1 MLNFNKITK
10 KASRIIASLVLM
22 TAQMTP
28 FFVFGTQQASAS
40 DNNIRICHI
49 TNNANGPYVKN
60 SVSPS
65 SIDGVGSGDHYLE
78 HTGPIATSV
87 AVAQSLKDAHQ
98 SWGDIIPPVAGH
110 HSGLNWTSTGQA
122 IYNAGCSVATM
133 KVVKNTVPTV
143 DSGLF
148 NLKIEGST
156 YATNVAHGGATPEIY
171 IDHTEDITV
180 AETAG
185 TSTSL
190 NDYTT
195 SVVCKNDNGTGDT
208 VETGNPTSSSTR
220 EDIVDSSDIDDGD
233 RIVCIF
239 TNTRKS
245 GTLNVT
251 KIVVNGETGTKN
263 VEDFS
268 FSVNGGAAQ
277 DFEDDGTNSLTLPVG
292 TYSVTETEEDQ
303 DGYKTE
309 YSAGCKN
316 VQIALNQTSNCTITN
331 TYQRARIVVN
341 KTVVNDNGGTL
352 SASDFSV
359 TVDGIT
365 KSFVDTGEDVGS
377 VVFDDLEAGSYTVVE
392 VEEDANGYVTEYSK
406 LCSDSFEVSAGEEV
420 VCEIT
425 NDDQPGTLTL
435 VKTVV
440 NDNSGE
446 NEADDFN
453 LNVTQ
458 DDKKT
463 YVKSGVSIILNAGSY
478 TAGEEQLEG
487 YSASDWS
494 GDCDDNGFI
503 MITLGGD
510 FTCYITNDDVSNPS
524 INVEKYG
531 PATAHEGDT
540 VTYWF
545 YVTNNGDV
553 PLDGITVNDDIAGEG
568 EYQYGDDEDGIL
580 EEDETWV
587 YSKEYTILENQEE
600 DVVNT
605 VKVCGFE
612 FEGKKVYDREFDDE
626 EEEYEDVCDGEDD
639 EDREEVCDTD
649 THTMDVLH
657 PSIKVVKTGPSSA
670 AAGSTVTYTFTVT
683 NTGDIEI
690 SGLKAVDSI
699 AGNGVY
705 VSGDTDEDELLDLE
719 ETWIFNKQ
727 YTIPSNQ
734 TANVVNTVKVCGY
747 ESVLEF
753 NEDVSRVLSIVDN
766 SEDAILVE
774 EEPTCAEDSHT
785 LTIPQVLGTS
795 TTKTTTPTVVAKP
808 QVLASTGQNYYL
820 TIVSGALF
828 VLASLGLFTRT
839 KEN

>member
-1 MLNFNKITK
+1 
-10 KASRIIASLVLM
+10 M
-22 TAQMTP
+22 TAQMAP
-28 FFVFGTQQASAS
+28 FFVFSTPSASAD
-40 DNNIRICHI
+40 DNVKICHI
-49 TNNANGPYVKN
+49 TSNASGPYVEN

-65 SIDGVGSGDHYLE
+65 SINGIGNGDHYLE

-87 AVAQSLKDAHQ
+87 AVAQALKDAHQ
-98 SWGDIIPPVAGH
+98 NWGDIIPPLAGY
-110 HSGLNWTSTGQA
+110 HSGLNWTATGQA
-122 IYNAGCSVATM
+122 IYNAGCSISTV
-133 KVVKNTVPTV
+133 KVVKNTVPSN
-143 DSGLF
+143 DNGLF
-148 NLKIEGST
+148 NLKIEGTT
-156 YATNVAHGGATPEIY
+156 YATNIGNAGTTGEIY
-171 IDHTEDITV
+171 VDEDDDITV
-180 AETAG
+180 SETAG
-185 TSTSL
+185 TGTQLS
-190 NDYTT
+190 NYTT
-195 SVVCKNDNGTGDT
+195 SLVCKNNNGAGNT
-208 VETGNPTSSSTR
+208 VESGTPTDNTTR
-220 EDIVDSSDIDDGD
+220 SDTISDNDIEDGD
-233 RIVCIF
+233 RIVCVF

-245 GTLNVT
+245 GTLNVS
-251 KIVVNGETGTKN
+251 KVVVNGDTGTKE

-268 FSVNGGAAQ
+268 FSVNGGVTQ

-316 VQIALNQTSNCTITN
+316 VQITLNQTASCTITN
-331 TYQRARIVVN
+331 TYQRGRVVVN

-352 SASDFSV
+352 DASDFSV
-359 TVDGIT
+359 TVDGVT
-365 KSFVDTGEDVGS
+365 KSFVDTGEGTGS
-377 VVFDDLEAGSYTVVE
+377 VAFDDLEAGSYTVVE
-392 VEEDANGYVTEYSK
+392 VEEDANGYKTEYSK
-406 LCSDSFEVSAGEEV
+406 LCSDSFEVSVGEEV

-458 DDKKT
+458 GDKKT
-463 YVKSGVSIILNAGSY
+463 YVKSGVSTILNAGNY

-503 MITLGGD
+503 MITLGGN

-545 YVTNNGDV
+545 YVTNSGDV
-553 PLDGITVNDDIAGEG
+553 ALDGITVNDDIAGEG
-568 EYQYGDDEDGIL
+568 EYQSGDDEDGIL

-587 YSKEYTILENQEE
+587 YSKEYTVLEDQEE

-612 FEGKKVYDREFDDE
+612 FEGKKVYNREFDEDE
-626 EEEYEDVCDGEDD
+626 EEHEEEDEEEHEEECDGEDD

-657 PSIKVVKTGPSSA
+657 PSIKVVKAGPSSA

-683 NTGDIEI
+683 NTGDVEMTD
-690 SGLKAVDSI
+690 LTAVDSI
-699 AGNGVY
+699 AGKGVY
-705 VSGDTDEDELLDLE
+705 ASGDTDEDEALDMD
-719 ETWIFNKQ
+719 ETWIFNVK
-727 YTIPSNQ
+727 YTIPSTQ

-747 ESVLEF
+747 ENVLEF
-753 NEDVSRVLSIVDN
+753 NDDVRRAVRIVDE

-774 EEPTCAEDSHT
+774 EEPICAEDSHT
-785 LTIPQVLGTS
+785 LKIPQVLGSS
-795 TTKTTTPTVVAKP
+795 TTVVKTVAKQEVKP
-808 QVLASTGQNYYL
+808 QVLASTGNDQ
-820 TIVSGALF
+820 TIALF
-828 VLASLGLFTRT
+828 VGLSLALVAVFSTRKT
-839 KEN
+839 SDK